1 MTPAL
6 WIALAYGVV
15 SVVLLVYVTRL
26 RRRLRA
32 LERAARGEPHR
43 PVAHPARPR

>member
-15 SVVLLVYVTRL
+15 FFVLLVYVARL
-26 RRRLRA
+26 RRRVGA
-32 LERAARGEPHR
+32 LERAGRGEQHR
-43 PVAHPARPR
+43 RR

>member
-15 SVVLLVYVTRL
+15 AVTVVLYTLHLHRRL
-26 RRRLRA
+26 RRLGPPGR
-32 LERAARGEPHR
+32 RGGQR
-43 PVAHPARPR
+43 

>member
-15 SVVLLVYVTRL
+15 FVVLLVYVTRL

-32 LERAARGEPHR
+32 LERAQA
-43 PVAHPARPR
+43 ARPR

>member
-15 SVVLLVYVTRL
+15 FVVLLVYVTRL

-32 LERAARGEPHR
+32 LERAVPGDPR
-43 PVAHPARPR
+43 PVVQAARPR